1 MMISLFKYG
10 NQSKKS
16 MYVSGCIF
24 EDNRFEIITT
34 KSDDF
39 LGIRDTDFS
48 MIHWQNQMEIGAAL
62 ALRKKVITVGST
74 YNHPNLLNFPDWN
87 SASAYVR
94 NSFL

>member
-1 MMISLFKYG
+1 MITSLLRYK

-16 MYVSGCIF
+16 IYVSGCIF
-24 EDNRFEIITT
+24 EDNRCEIITT

-39 LGIRDTDFS
+39 LGIRNTDFS
-48 MIHWQNQMEIGAAL
+48 MINWQNQMEIGVGL

-74 YNHPNLLNFPDWN
+74 YNHPNLLNFHDWKE
-87 SASAYVR
+87 ASIYVR

>member
-1 MMISLFKYG
+1 MITSLFKYG
-10 NQSKKS
+10 NKSKKS
-16 MYVSGCIF
+16 IYVSGCVF
-24 EDNRFEIITT
+24 EDPRFEIITT

-39 LGIRDTDFS
+39 LGIRDTDLS
-48 MIHWQNQMEIGAAL
+48 MINWLNQMEIGAAL

-87 SASAYVR
+87 SASIYVR